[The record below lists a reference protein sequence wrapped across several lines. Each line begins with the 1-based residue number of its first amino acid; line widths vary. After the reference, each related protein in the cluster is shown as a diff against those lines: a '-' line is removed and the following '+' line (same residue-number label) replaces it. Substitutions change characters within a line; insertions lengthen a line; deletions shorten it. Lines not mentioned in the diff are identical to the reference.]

1 MNDSRPAKPRSH
13 RFLVSVSVALGDIMW
28 LAGDGASARASGMR
42 ARRAALLVN
51 THAVVAVSPTHA

>member
-28 LAGDGASARASGMR
+28 LAGDGASARASGMPCK
-42 ARRAALLVN
+42 AALLVN